1 MLGAAA
7 RGRSRPRVRCST
19 PVASHPDTPLRGTDR
34 APDRPT
40 PPIAPFAPSLRTDV
54 RPGDDVKLF
63 SGTATPDLASSV
75 AHNLG
80 MELSH
85 GSVSRFPDGE
95 TRIQIDESVRGADC
109 YLIQSTCAPVN
120 HNLMEVLVLADALK
134 RASAWRV
141 NAVIPYF
148 GYARQ
153 DKKVQAREPI
163 TAKLVAN
170 LMSTAGV
177 DRVIT
182 VDLHAG
188 QIQGFFDVPVDH
200 LTALDILGSRL
211 KEDDLS
217 DRVVVSPDVGRAT
230 EARRLANFLD
240 LPLAML
246 YKRRTSATE
255 VEVTHV
261 IGDVEGKRPIMID
274 DMISTAGTMRRGI
287 DALIRLGAS
296 PNVTVAAT
304 HAVFTPPALERLAGD
319 VIERVIVTDTIPY
332 AGGHDAVE
340 VLSVAPLLAKAIR
353 NVHDNASVSSLF
365 RS

>member
-1 MLGAAA
+1 M
-7 RGRSRPRVRCST
+7 
-19 PVASHPDTPLRGTDR
+19 R
-34 APDRPT
+34 A
-40 PPIAPFAPSLRTDV
+40 
-54 RPGDDVKLF
+54 GEDVKLF
-63 SGTATPDLASSV
+63 SGTATPELARAV
-75 AHNLG
+75 ARNLD

-85 GSVSRFPDGE
+85 GSVSTFPDGE

-109 YLIQSTCAPVN
+109 YIVQSTSAPVN
-120 HNLMEVLVLADALK
+120 HNLMEVLVLADALR

-141 NAVIPYF
+141 NAVVPYF

-170 LMSTAGV
+170 LMTTAGV

-200 LTALDILGSRL
+200 LTALDILGDHL
-211 KEDDLS
+211 AQDDLS

-230 EARRLANFLD
+230 EARRLANYLD

-246 YKRRTSATE
+246 YKRRTSPTE
-255 VEVTHV
+255 IHVTHV
-261 IGDVEGKRPIMID
+261 IGDVMGLRPIMID

-287 DALIRLGAS
+287 DALLRLGAK
-296 PNVTVAAT
+296 PQVTVAAT
-304 HAVFTPPALERLAGD
+304 HPVFTPPALERLTHD
-319 VIERVIVTDTIPY
+319 SIERVIVTDTVPFT
-332 AGGHDAVE
+332 GHHDKVQ

-365 RS
+365 SG

>member
-1 MLGAAA
+1 V
-7 RGRSRPRVRCST
+7 RV
-19 PVASHPDTPLRGTDR
+19 GE
-34 APDRPT
+34 
-40 PPIAPFAPSLRTDV
+40 
-54 RPGDDVKLF
+54 DVKLF
-63 SGTATPDLASSV
+63 SGTASPELARAV
-75 AHNLG
+75 AANLG
-80 MELSH
+80 MDLSH
-85 GSVSRFPDGE
+85 GSVSTFPDGE

-109 YLIQSTCAPVN
+109 YIVQSTSAPVN

-141 NAVIPYF
+141 NAVVPYF

-170 LMSTAGV
+170 LMTTAGV

-200 LTALDILGSRL
+200 LTALDILGDHL
-211 KEDDLS
+211 AKDDLS

-230 EARRLANFLD
+230 EARRLANYLD

-246 YKRRTSATE
+246 YKRRTSPTE
-255 VEVTHV
+255 IHVTHV
-261 IGDVEGKRPIMID
+261 IGEVTGLRPIMID
-274 DMISTAGTMRRGI
+274 DMIATAGTMRRGI
-287 DALIRLGAS
+287 DALLRLGAR
-296 PNVTVAAT
+296 PQVTVAAT
-304 HAVFTPPALERLAGD
+304 HPVFTPPALERLTHD
-319 VIERVIVTDTIPY
+319 SIERIVVTDTVPF
-332 AGGHDAVE
+332 AGQHALVE

-365 RS
+365 SS